1 MGGEGVPGERANV
14 PALWSLAWLRITSP
28 GEAGGNDATPVPAP
42 DPAPR
47 PDSWPNRKSSDTLV
61 NTLHSCGP
69 LIFWSFDI
77 FQLLPFP
84 SLSFLQCHKRQKC
97 LNNWG
102 QRYLLAVRPLFSRH
116 WLSAAPHRMPRTGK
130 TTNYIIFFPLNRDN
144 HIPIPWLLLANQIM
158 LWGKEKKSHWILFC
172 NFSIMLA
179 IFVERGG
186 TERKRRKFLQGK

>member
-1 MGGEGVPGERANV
+1 MTMSTPYAPSACQDESSESGKRLEMDGKTQHPKLGLYSLRGKAFIYFITYSWGERGCRACERASERANV

-28 GEAGGNDATPVPAP
+28 GEAGDSDATSVPAP
-42 DPAPR
+42 DTTPR
-47 PDSWPNRKSSDTLV
+47 PDFWPNRKSSYTLV

-116 WLSAAPHRMPRTGK
+116 WLSAHHTECREPVRRQ
-130 TTNYIIFFPLNRDN
+130 II
-144 HIPIPWLLLANQIM
+144 
-158 LWGKEKKSHWILFC
+158 SC
-172 NFSIMLA
+172 FSP
-179 IFVERGG
+179 
-186 TERKRRKFLQGK
+186 